1 VLSTFSVYDGASSL
15 ICLLHLSAFEVSLAA
30 TLAIGLDEMLSAGG
44 VGLQTAA
51 LPAAMP
57 GAPPLQQATVPAV
70 QSASG
75 QLPVAQVQETPA
87 QDMQQ
92 AAQPAVRPA
101 PFVPDF
107 VLNPTLEAVEEEYS
121 SSDYSDEEI

>member
-1 VLSTFSVYDGASSL
+1 MLSTFSVYDGASSL

>member
-1 VLSTFSVYDGASSL
+1 MFTSSLYDGASSL
-15 ICLLHLSAFEVSLAA
+15 ICLLHLSAFHALLAT
-30 TLAIGLDEMLSAGG
+30 TLAIGLDELLSAGG
-44 VGLQTAA
+44 MGLQTAA

-57 GAPPLQQATVPAV
+57 AAPPLQQGTMPAA
-70 QSASG
+70 QSATG
-75 QLPVAQVQETPA
+75 QFPVAQVHETPA

>member
-1 VLSTFSVYDGASSL
+1 MFTSSLYDGASSL
-15 ICLLHLSAFEVSLAA
+15 ICLLHLSAFPALLAT
-30 TLAIGLDEMLSAGG
+30 TLAIGLDELLSAGG
-44 VGLQTAA
+44 MGLQTAA

-57 GAPPLQQATVPAV
+57 AAPPLQQATMPAA
-70 QSASG
+70 QSATG
-75 QLPVAQVQETPA
+75 QFPVAQVHETPA

>member
-1 VLSTFSVYDGASSL
+1 MFTSSLYDGASSL
-15 ICLLHLSAFEVSLAA
+15 ICLLHLSAFHALLAT
-30 TLAIGLDEMLSAGG
+30 TLAIGLDELLSAGG
-44 VGLQTAA
+44 MGLQTAA

-57 GAPPLQQATVPAV
+57 AAPPLQQGTMPAA
-70 QSASG
+70 QSATG
-75 QLPVAQVQETPA
+75 QFPVAQVHETPA

-101 PFVPDF
+101 PFVPNF

>member
-1 VLSTFSVYDGASSL
+1 MSTFLLYDVASSL
-15 ICLLHLSAFEVSLAA
+15 KRLLHLSAFSVLLLT
-30 TLAIGLDEMLSAGG
+30 TLATGLDELLSADG

-57 GAPPLQQATVPAV
+57 SALPLQQATVPAV
-70 QSASG
+70 QSATG
-75 QLPVAQVQETPA
+75 QFPVAQVHETPA
-87 QDMQQ
+87 QDLQQ
-92 AAQPAVRPA
+92 AAQPAMRPA

>member
-1 VLSTFSVYDGASSL
+1 MSICLVYDVASSL
-15 ICLLHLSAFEVSLAA
+15 KCVLHLSAFPVFLTTMLAA
-30 TLAIGLDEMLSAGG
+30 GLDELLSAGG

-57 GAPPLQQATVPAV
+57 GAPPLQQASVPAV

-75 QLPVAQVQETPA
+75 QFPVAQVQETPA
-87 QDMQQ
+87 KDMQQ
-92 AAQPAVRPA
+92 ATQPAVRPA

>member
-1 VLSTFSVYDGASSL
+1 MSTFLAYDVASSL
-15 ICLLHLSAFEVSLAA
+15 KCLLHLSAFPVLLAT
-30 TLAIGLDEMLSAGG
+30 TLAVGLDDLLSAGG

-57 GAPPLQQATVPAV
+57 AASPLQQATVPAL

-75 QLPVAQVQETPA
+75 QLPVAQAQETPA

-92 AAQPAVRPA
+92 AAQPALRPA

>member
-1 VLSTFSVYDGASSL
+1 MLSTFLVHDGASSL
-15 ICLLHLSAFEVSLAA
+15 KCLLHLSAFPVLLAT
-30 TLAIGLDEMLSAGG
+30 TLAIGLDELLSAGG

-57 GAPPLQQATVPAV
+57 AASTQQQASVPAV
-70 QSASG
+70 QSATG
-75 QLPVAQVQETPA
+75 QLPVAQVHENPA
-87 QDMQQ
+87 QDIQQ

>member
-1 VLSTFSVYDGASSL
+1 MFTSSLYDGASSL
-15 ICLLHLSAFEVSLAA
+15 ICLLHLSAFHALLAT
-30 TLAIGLDEMLSAGG
+30 TLAIGLDELLSAGG
-44 VGLQTAA
+44 MGLQTAA

-57 GAPPLQQATVPAV
+57 AAPPLQQGTMPAA
-70 QSASG
+70 QSATG
-75 QLPVAQVQETPA
+75 QFPVAQVHETPA

-101 PFVPDF
+101 PFVPNF
-107 VLNPTLEAVEEEYS
+107 VLNPTLEAVEEEYT